1 MHFAFREMEETPE
14 EKNPGVVMQVCDSRR
29 NENDRDVPGD
39 HGNSAIEYKCSILDS
54 PAPCNSVGVGWFQGN
69 VAEAFTVLPTA
80 SGPA

>member
-39 HGNSAIEYKCSILDS
+39 HGE
-54 PAPCNSVGVGWFQGN
+54 QRH
-69 VAEAFTVLPTA
+69 
-80 SGPA
+80 